1 MLCICGSTVIQ
12 EYSGTDELYPKQ
24 HFLYTEND
32 LFAIILHWSK
42 SRKKKKEY
50 QQWCPCFILI
60 YCPAIIKD
68 RQENIPP
75 RNRTEKCLT
84 IPGSLKLGVTKK
96 STPNFLSTNNLGS
109 NYAVYQTAFID
120 VTEIGLTALQSV
132 LPRWQKI
139 VQKKCKKA
147 TSQLLHI
154 TILLLEV
161 PLIILCFF
169 TAQMLSS
176 LGGRKTPPFSRIKDE
191 VQKHGGTWN
200 LVAFYS
206 IIDLSTDYIVNM

>member
-1 MLCICGSTVIQ
+1 MSYIQ
-12 EYSGTDELYPKQ
+12 SSIS
-24 HFLYTEND
+24 YTQKMTYLQ
-32 LFAIILHWSK
+32 LFCTGAK
-42 SRKKKKEY
+42 AGRKRKY

-60 YCPAIIKD
+60 HCPAIIKD

-84 IPGSLKLGVTKK
+84 IPGSLKFGVTKK